1 MATKTVAPSRPHRQE
16 EIDTLTRE
24 VQDAVHEGVEDI
36 RETLGS
42 EFECI
47 QGMVNDL
54 SESIH
59 ESLGVSHDSAN
70 GPDSLAERLD
80 RLEQMLEG
88 WQWANETQYKDA
100 AFQAFLK
107 APFPFGNEV
116 SLAIL
121 MGNIEL
127 LPRGF
132 DLEKASKS
140 ERAVAFTKVSR

>member
-1 MATKTVAPSRPHRQE
+1 MATKTVAPSRPHRQM
-16 EIDTLTRE
+16 EIDILTKE

-36 RETLGS
+36 RETLGN
-42 EFECI
+42 EFECL

-88 WQWANETQYKDA
+88 WQWVNETQYKDA

-107 APFPFGNEV
+107 APFPFGNEMM
-116 SLAIL
+116 LAIR
-121 MGNIEL
+121 MCYRKL
-127 LPRGF
+127 LPRCF
-132 DLEKASKS
+132 VTE
-140 ERAVAFTKVSR
+140 